1 MINDHLHMLK
11 IKMVGKAYKESKT
24 IVRNLD
30 IHIKRLIDDIN
41 VATDMSESY
50 DYNGI
55 NTVMLN
61 ESFAK
66 LKRKYYKLLKPIS
79 EHEDICNDRAEEL
92 GLAISTINCAKAD
105 YIIKMPNADNIDELL
120 KEIEDDQATLS
131 DYNTN
136 VADVY
141 ADNIEEVVEE
151 LKDTG
156 DDIVFEPVIDK
167 DKVEEVTAAAERAF
181 KRKLFSSKED
191 AFSAL
196 ISSITGVCAGLFG
209 AVQSKRMAKF
219 ASKFGTNTVITQPV
233 LTSRNIS
240 AETINRL
247 TKAME
252 IKMGLQ
258 IRVILE
264 SSFAVMDGGMVN
276 NRLKLA
282 NYLSPSHIEYK
293 AAKLYTDKLLSYDEI
308 LSKFSEGA
316 DLGLGTFSSDYLYVI
331 PSILHTMDV
340 HSEDFDI
347 LNMSKEDMYAASE
360 ASEQT
365 WDKRSALPTYITV
378 RIHYISNS
386 GKEEVNETMIGI
398 QLNPKVVSSDV
409 LVSTIKENTF
419 DRIKTT
425 PQEKG
430 YLAKVKSI
438 ATFWKKNA
446 DKGSKKVLRS
456 NPISKEMAAL
466 SDIKT
471 PLFHLLI
478 SDSDVAKLK
487 AQGLDLRDGKD
498 YEKVMSNL
506 PIISIMIVDD
516 RENVYM
522 SEGPVMKYT
531 KKDLNDFTDSLEAIN
546 RKRGQELEMSMGISR

>member
-219 ASKFGTNTVITQPV
+219 ASKFGTNTVIAQPV

-316 DLGLGTFSSDYLYVI
+316 NLGLGSFSSDYLYVI

-498 YEKVMSNL
+498 YEKVMTNL